1 MGQNQGEG
9 DRESAKKYDKD
20 QHEFVES
27 GSVEKDEAHRRTQ
40 VSDEEK
46 EDMQKAEETGKSHAK
61 K

>member
-1 MGQNQGEG
+1 MAKNQGEG

-27 GSVEKDEAHRRTQ
+27 GKVEQAHDRNENLSGEEKDEA
-40 VSDEEK
+40 
-46 EDMQKAEETGKSHAK
+46 QKAEDIGKSHAK